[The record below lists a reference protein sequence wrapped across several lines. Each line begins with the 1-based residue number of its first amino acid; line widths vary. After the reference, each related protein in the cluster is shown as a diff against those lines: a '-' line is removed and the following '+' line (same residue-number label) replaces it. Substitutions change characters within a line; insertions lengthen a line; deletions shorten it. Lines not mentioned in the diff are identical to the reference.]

1 MDKSLIKELIK
12 EVMPNAELPSS
23 YGYTYKKDKKELTLF
38 VKNEGLKAN
47 MQNDEAAFESWT
59 IALKYYLKDIETI
72 TIDWD
77 GDITKDCEDDI
88 SNDDD
93 GILHFNRF
101 VYRLAKF
108 VQTYSWARSAK
119 TIPTIPTMLYCNV
132 GTNEA
137 ASADKH
143 SLGSEGWLECKYVEE
158 HSMDYDVINH
168 QFPVGLF
175 QEKVSRTT
183 HYTTGGKSAI
193 DIWAIKDDCLSI
205 FELKKP
211 ENKHLGIISELMF
224 YTNIVDDIL
233 SHRIMYEEESK
244 NVKLAEEGDIRGFK
258 KFYEVY
264 EKGSINKIES
274 IFLADNLHPLL
285 SDELIDFI
293 NDSPRW
299 KYKNISF
306 KHKRL

>member
-1 MDKSLIKELIK
+1 MIKELIK

-47 MQNDEAAFESWT
+47 MQNDEAAFESWA
-59 IALKYYLKDIETI
+59 IALKYYLKDIKTI

-244 NVKLAEEGDIRGFK
+244 NVKLA
-258 KFYEVY
+258 
-264 EKGSINKIES
+264 
-274 IFLADNLHPLL
+274 
-285 SDELIDFI
+285 
-293 NDSPRW
+293 
-299 KYKNISF
+299 
-306 KHKRL
+306 

>member
-1 MDKSLIKELIK
+1 MDKEFIEELIK
-12 EVMPNAELPSS
+12 KVMPNAKLPSS
-23 YGYTYKKDKKELTLF
+23 YGYTYKKDEKKLILL
-38 VKNEGLKAN
+38 VKNKGLTAN
-47 MQNDEAAFESWT
+47 MQDNEAAFESWA
-59 IALKYYLKDIETI
+59 IALKYYLKEYIETI
-72 TIDWD
+72 TIDWERDFSNGED
-77 GDITKDCEDDI
+77 GF
-88 SNDDD
+88 
-93 GILHFNRF
+93 LHYNRF

-119 TIPTIPTMLYCNV
+119 TIPAIPTMLCCNV
-132 GTNEA
+132 GTDEA

-143 SLGSEGWLECKYVEE
+143 SLGYEGWLECKYVEE

-168 QFPVGLF
+168 QFPVGIF
-175 QEKVSRTT
+175 HEKVSETT

-211 ENKHLGIISELMF
+211 ENKLLGIISELMF

-233 SHRIMYEEESK
+233 SHRIMYEEESE
-244 NVKLAEEGDIRGFK
+244 NVKLAVEGDIRGFK
-258 KFYEVY
+258 KFYEAY
-264 EKGSINKIES
+264 EKGTINKIES
-274 IFLADNLHPLL
+274 IFLADNRHSLL

-306 KHKRL
+306 KHKII

>member
-1 MDKSLIKELIK
+1 MNKKLIKELLTK
-12 EVMPNAELPSS
+12 VMPNADIPSF
-23 YGYTYKKDKKELTLF
+23 YGYIYDKEIKNLTLL
-38 VKNEGLKAN
+38 VKIKGLKAN
-47 MQNDEAAFESWT
+47 MQDDEASFDSWA
-59 IALKYYLKDIETI
+59 IALKYHLREYIETI
-72 TIDWD
+72 TIDWERD
-77 GDITKDCEDDI
+77 F
-88 SNDDD
+88 SNGED
-93 GILHFNRF
+93 GILHYNRF

-108 VQTYSWARSAK
+108 VQTYSWARSAR
-119 TIPTIPTMLYCNV
+119 TIPAIPTMLYCNV
-132 GTNEA
+132 GTEEA

-175 QEKVSRTT
+175 HEKVSGTT
-183 HYTTGGKSAI
+183 HYTTGRKSAI

-211 ENKHLGIISELMF
+211 GNKDLGIISELMF

-244 NVKLAEEGDIRGFK
+244 NVKLAVEGDIRGFK

-306 KHKRL
+306 KHKKIEK

>member
-1 MDKSLIKELIK
+1 MNKKLIKELLTK
-12 EVMPNAELPSS
+12 VMPNPDFPSS
-23 YGYTYKKDKKELTLF
+23 YGCTYKKDEKELTLL

-47 MQNDEAAFESWT
+47 MQNNEAAFESWA

-72 TIDWD
+72 TIDWERDFSNGED
-77 GDITKDCEDDI
+77 GF
-88 SNDDD
+88 
-93 GILHFNRF
+93 LHYNRF

-119 TIPTIPTMLYCNV
+119 TIPAIPTMLYCNV
-132 GTNEA
+132 GTEEA

-175 QEKVSRTT
+175 HEKVSGTT
-183 HYTTGGKSAI
+183 YYTTGRKSAI

-211 ENKHLGIISELMF
+211 GNKDLGIISELMF

-244 NVKLAEEGDIRGFK
+244 NIKLAVEGDIRGFK
-258 KFYEVY
+258 KFHEVY

-306 KHKRL
+306 KHEKIEK

>member
-1 MDKSLIKELIK
+1 MNKKLIKELLTK
-12 EVMPNAELPSS
+12 VMPNPDFPSS
-23 YGYTYKKDKKELTLF
+23 YGCTYKKDEKELTLL

-47 MQNDEAAFESWT
+47 MQNNEAAFESWA

-72 TIDWD
+72 TIDWERD
-77 GDITKDCEDDI
+77 F
-88 SNDDD
+88 SNGED
-93 GILHFNRF
+93 GILHYNRF

-119 TIPTIPTMLYCNV
+119 TIPAIPTMLYCNV
-132 GTNEA
+132 GTEEA

-175 QEKVSRTT
+175 HEKVSGTT
-183 HYTTGGKSAI
+183 YYTTGRKSAI

-211 ENKHLGIISELMF
+211 GNKDLGIISELMF

-244 NVKLAEEGDIRGFK
+244 NVKLAVEGDIRGFK
-258 KFYEVY
+258 KFHEVY

-306 KHKRL
+306 KHEKIEK

>member
-1 MDKSLIKELIK
+1 MDKEFIEELIK
-12 EVMPNAELPSS
+12 KVMPNAKLPSS
-23 YGYTYKKDKKELTLF
+23 YGYTYKKDEKKLILL
-38 VKNEGLKAN
+38 VKNKGLTAN
-47 MQNDEAAFESWT
+47 MQDNEAAFESWA
-59 IALKYYLKDIETI
+59 IALKYYLKEYIETI
-72 TIDWD
+72 TIDWERDFSNGED
-77 GDITKDCEDDI
+77 GF
-88 SNDDD
+88 
-93 GILHFNRF
+93 LHYNRF

-119 TIPTIPTMLYCNV
+119 IIPAIPTMLCCNV
-132 GTNEA
+132 GTEEA

-143 SLGSEGWLECKYVEE
+143 SLGDEGWLECKYVEE

-168 QFPVGLF
+168 QFPVGIF
-175 QEKVSRTT
+175 HEKVSETT

-211 ENKHLGIISELMF
+211 ENKLLGIISELMF

-233 SHRIMYEEESK
+233 SHRIMYEEESE
-244 NVKLAEEGDIRGFK
+244 NVKLAVEGDIRGFK
-258 KFYEVY
+258 KFYEAY
-264 EKGSINKIES
+264 EKGTINKIES
-274 IFLADNLHPLL
+274 IFLADNRHSLL

-306 KHKRL
+306 KHKTI

>member
-1 MDKSLIKELIK
+1 MNKKLIKELLTK
-12 EVMPNAELPSS
+12 VMPNPDFPSS
-23 YGYTYKKDKKELTLF
+23 YGYTYKKDEKKLILL
-38 VKNEGLKAN
+38 VKNKGLTAN
-47 MQNDEAAFESWT
+47 MQDNEAAFESWA

-72 TIDWD
+72 TIDWERDFSNGED
-77 GDITKDCEDDI
+77 GF
-88 SNDDD
+88 
-93 GILHFNRF
+93 LHYNRF

-119 TIPTIPTMLYCNV
+119 TIPAIPTMLYCNV
-132 GTNEA
+132 GTEEA

-168 QFPVGLF
+168 QFPVGIF
-175 QEKVSRTT
+175 HEKVSRTT

-211 ENKHLGIISELMF
+211 GNKDLGIISELMF

-233 SHRIMYEEESK
+233 SHRIMYEEESED
-244 NVKLAEEGDIRGFK
+244 VKDAVKDNIRGFK
-258 KFYEVY
+258 KFYEAY
-264 EKGSINKIES
+264 EKGTINKIES

-306 KHKRL
+306 KHKKIEK

>member
-1 MDKSLIKELIK
+1 MDKALIKELK
-12 EVMPNAELPSS
+12 KVMPNAELPSS
-23 YGYTYKKDKKELTLF
+23 YGYTYKKDEKELTLL

-47 MQNDEAAFESWT
+47 MQDNEAAFESWA
-59 IALKYYLKDIETI
+59 IALKYYLKEYIETI
-72 TIDWD
+72 TIDWERDFSNGED
-77 GDITKDCEDDI
+77 GF
-88 SNDDD
+88 
-93 GILHFNRF
+93 LHYNRF

-119 TIPTIPTMLYCNV
+119 TIPAIPTMLCCNV

-143 SLGSEGWLECKYVEE
+143 SQGLEGWLECKYVEE

-168 QFPVGLF
+168 QFPVGIF
-175 QEKVSRTT
+175 YEKVSRTT

-211 ENKHLGIISELMF
+211 DNYGLGIISELMF
-224 YTNIVDDIL
+224 YTNILDDIL
-233 SHRIMYEEESK
+233 SHRIMYEDNE
-244 NVKLAEEGDIRGFK
+244 NVKFAVKHDIRGFK
-258 KFYEVY
+258 KFYEAY
-264 EKGSINKIES
+264 ENGTIHKIKS
-274 IFLADNLHPLL
+274 IFLANNLHSLL
-285 SDELIDFI
+285 SDELIEFI

-306 KHKRL
+306 EHRIIA

>member
-1 MDKSLIKELIK
+1 MDEELIKELIK
-12 EVMPNAELPSS
+12 KVMPNAKLPSS
-23 YGYTYKKDKKELTLF
+23 YGYTYKKDEKKLILL
-38 VKNEGLKAN
+38 VKNKGLTAN
-47 MQNDEAAFESWT
+47 MQDNEAAFESWA
-59 IALKYYLKDIETI
+59 IALKYYLKEYIETI
-72 TIDWD
+72 TIDWERDFSNGED
-77 GDITKDCEDDI
+77 GF
-88 SNDDD
+88 
-93 GILHFNRF
+93 LHYNRF

-119 TIPTIPTMLYCNV
+119 TIPAIPTMLYCNV
-132 GTNEA
+132 GTEEA

-175 QEKVSRTT
+175 HEKVSGTT
-183 HYTTGGKSAI
+183 YYTTGRKSAI

-211 ENKHLGIISELMF
+211 ENKLLGIISELMF

-233 SHRIMYEEESK
+233 SHRIMYEEESE
-244 NVKLAEEGDIRGFK
+244 NVKLAVEGDIRGFK

-293 NDSPRW
+293 NDSPHW

-306 KHKRL
+306 KHKKI